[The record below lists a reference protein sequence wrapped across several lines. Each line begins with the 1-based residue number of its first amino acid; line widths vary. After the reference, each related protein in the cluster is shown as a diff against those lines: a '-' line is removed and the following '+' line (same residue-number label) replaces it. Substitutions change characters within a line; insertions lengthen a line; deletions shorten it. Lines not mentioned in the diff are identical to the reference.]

1 VAELGDT
8 QDPKELI
15 PGNSEAIEENARV
28 LQARAERAGH
38 AADGLQAID
47 TGAWE
52 GPAATAFHE
61 KFSYEPGKWFTASD
75 ALQAAAGTLE
85 DYATTLRWA
94 QAQATEAIAQWNQGQ
109 TTTQQATTAH
119 DQAAAQAAAQN
130 QPPPAFTD
138 PGEASRQAAR
148 DTLSRARAQLTE
160 VGDATAGALRDQT
173 APAPQESS
181 WLDDLG
187 NFVADAGSHLV
198 NGLASFGNAMINHPL
213 DVLTA
218 AAGAGLTVIS
228 AAGEGFGMV
237 LDATGIGAAAGV
249 PLNAISAAG
258 MATGATMAT
267 GAVADMAMHASG
279 DDHVSPME
287 SKPSSSDEAQEL
299 SSSQQRSVR
308 SLQRNVEEHQDKL
321 AKYRENPDAY
331 DNQGILKNAPTPEIR
346 QRIIDGRI
354 RHLEAEIGTFKQQIN
369 DILGGRGS

>member
-1 VAELGDT
+1 MAELGDT
-8 QDPKELI
+8 QDPKLVV
-15 PGNSEAIEENARV
+15 PGRPEAIEENARV
-28 LQARAERAGH
+28 LRARADRAGR
-38 AADGLQAID
+38 AAEGLQAID

-52 GPAATAFHE
+52 GPAATAFHD

-75 ALQAAAGTLE
+75 SLLAAAGTLE
-85 DYATTLRWA
+85 DYASTLRWA
-94 QAQATEAIAQWNQGQ
+94 QAQATEAVAQWNQGQ
-109 TTTQQATTAH
+109 AATQQATAAH
-119 DQAAAQAAAQN
+119 DQAVAQATAQN

-138 PGEASRQAAR
+138 PGEANRQAAR
-148 DTLSRARAQLTE
+148 DILNRARAQLAE
-160 VGDATAGALRDQT
+160 MGDAAASALRDQAT
-173 APAPQESS
+173 PAPQESS

-187 NFVADAGSHLV
+187 NFVADAGAHLV

-213 DVLTA
+213 DVLA
-218 AAGAGLTVIS
+218 AAGGAGLTVVS
-228 AAGEGFGMV
+228 AAGEGFGV
-237 LDATGIGAAAGV
+237 ILDATGIGAVAGV

-287 SKPSSSDEAQEL
+287 STSNSSDEVREL
-299 SSSQQRSVR
+299 SPSQERSVR
-308 SLQRNVEEHQDKL
+308 SLQRNVEEHEHKL
-321 AKYRENPDAY
+321 TKYRENPDAY

-354 RHLEAEIGTFKQQIN
+354 RHLETEINTFKRQIN